1 MENYSPFHNDDKFKE
16 EIRKPCIYFAYCF
29 HITVIT
35 KAITIPIIKIYY
47 GYLIISIL
55 GWLTLKRIMTMVSSF
70 QTILKDN
77 TLVIHSEPLTCNCG
91 CQCSQY
97 SMVQNG
103 YWDSFMKTFVQTE

>member
-70 QTILKDN
+70 QTILKETTPWSYIQN
-77 TLVIHSEPLTCNCG
+77 HSRAIAVVNARNIQWFRMVTGIHS
-91 CQCSQY
+91 
-97 SMVQNG
+97 
-103 YWDSFMKTFVQTE
+103 